1 MERGDEVSKHS
12 RIVRMETCKRL
23 ASLYTKMGPLIK
35 RKAILILSPDSLAQ
49 SMAAGRDAISPRGQS
64 LNSFV

>member
-1 MERGDEVSKHS
+1 
-12 RIVRMETCKRL
+12 METCKRL

-35 RKAILILSPDSLAQ
+35 RKAILILSPDSFAQ
-49 SMAAGRDAISPRGQS
+49 SMAAWQDAISPRGQS